1 MMDTAE
7 KAENVWGNRI
17 VKFIVI
23 IIVFP
28 ILVIAFSYL
37 LLVPAF
43 FVQYLLVH
51 VVGHL
56 IFWSKTLSVV
66 ALIGGCW
73 GAYTVCKLIWP
84 HLK

>member
-1 MMDTAE
+1 MDTAE

-28 ILVIAFSYL
+28 ILVIAFSNL

>member
-1 MMDTAE
+1 VTDTAQE
-7 KAENVWGNRI
+7 AENVRGNRI

-23 IIVFP
+23 TLVFP
-28 ILVIAFSYL
+28 TLVIAFSYV

-84 HLK
+84 RPK